1 MSNQTDLLLMNL
13 KSIINKLQSEKAY
26 FKTQV
31 EKLNI
36 EKKQLIISNKNLS
49 NRVNM
54 LEKDLIMKA
63 FLLVSKSHFTNLIC
77 FVLYYVKS

>member
-1 MSNQTDLLLMNL
+1 MNL

-36 EKKQLIISNKNLS
+36 EKKQLIISNKNIL
-49 NRVNM
+49 NKVNM
-54 LEKDLIMKA
+54 LEKHLQTK
-63 FLLVSKSHFTNLIC
+63 VSM
-77 FVLYYVKS
+77 

>member
-13 KSIINKLQSEKAY
+13 KCIINKIQSEKIY

-36 EKKQLIISNKNLS
+36 EKKQLIISNKNIL
-49 NRVNM
+49 NKVNM
-54 LEKDLIMKA
+54 LEKHLQTK
-63 FLLVSKSHFTNLIC
+63 VSM
-77 FVLYYVKS
+77 